1 MLGKINVSY
10 PIIIGVKPI
19 HPKTL
24 EVVSYISSVR
34 NRQSGPFSF
43 MYVPEERSPK
53 LSAASEIITSAK
65 NFREQRKPSEKYGT
79 G

>member
-1 MLGKINVSY
+1 MLGNINVSY
-10 PIIIGVKPI
+10 PIIIGENPF

-43 MYVPEERSPK
+43 MYVPEELSPK
-53 LSAASEIITSAK
+53 LSAAFEITTSDK